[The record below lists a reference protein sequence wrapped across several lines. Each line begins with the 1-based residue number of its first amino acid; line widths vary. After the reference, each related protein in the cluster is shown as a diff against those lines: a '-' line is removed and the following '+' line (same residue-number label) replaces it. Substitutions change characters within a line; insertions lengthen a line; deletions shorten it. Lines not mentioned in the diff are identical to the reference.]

1 MNDVK
6 RFGVYQVVNQDGL
19 QFQVIEIKDKE
30 GVRLPEEKQFC
41 WSQAGSVKGAIT
53 DALRCGI
60 MMRDIDTRA
69 YGKELKGFSIRR
81 ALRG

>member
-1 MNDVK
+1 MEDVK
-6 RFGVYQVVNQDGL
+6 RFGVYQVVDNKGL
-19 QFQVIEIKDKE
+19 SFEVIEVRDGE
-30 GVRLPEEKQFC
+30 GNRLPEERQFC
-41 WSQAGSVKGAIT
+41 WSRAGSVRGAIT

-69 YGKELKGFSIRR
+69 YGNQLKGFSVRK

>member
-1 MNDVK
+1 MDK
-6 RFGVYQVVNQDGL
+6 KFGIYQVINEKGL
-19 QFQVIEIKDKE
+19 QFQVIEVRDEE
-30 GVRLPEEKQFC
+30 GNRLPEEKQFC
-41 WSQAGSVKGAIT
+41 WSRAGSVRGAVT